1 MKHTHSILGLC
12 CIMALLTG
20 CATTAPVQ
28 EVRQV
33 SAAYDA
39 ALAAGEPLLDELA
52 IAERRGVVKAKMAE
66 ASPFTTDDGL
76 TVFLT
81 FKVSMAASLASIG
94 DPPSTARQ
102 RRGLKVV
109 GSYIDVLEILAE
121 GRNIEEAKSR
131 VRTLGMNL
139 AALAAVATGGAG
151 AAVQPLLAAFDP
163 ILDGVAR
170 TQNVQELREL
180 VLRGEKPIDTLL
192 DDLMTSSED
201 IYTVLIDEAM
211 NAAMDTHSQN
221 KAAQRA
227 DVLKIAGYQVAVGNY
242 VVLLQQVRATLST
255 LAEAVRAPS
264 RATLTAMA
272 ASTSEL
278 LVQAQAVRRAY
289 AVIRN
294 PATTGAVLEVT
305 R

>member
-1 MKHTHSILGLC
+1 
-12 CIMALLTG
+12 
-20 CATTAPVQ
+20 
-28 EVRQV
+28 
-33 SAAYDA
+33 
-39 ALAAGEPLLDELA
+39 
-52 IAERRGVVKAKMAE
+52 
-66 ASPFTTDDGL
+66 
-76 TVFLT
+76 
-81 FKVSMAASLASIG
+81 
-94 DPPSTARQ
+94 
-102 RRGLKVV
+102 
-109 GSYIDVLEILAE
+109 
-121 GRNIEEAKSR
+121 
-131 VRTLGMNL
+131 
-139 AALAAVATGGAG
+139 
-151 AAVQPLLAAFDP
+151 
-163 ILDGVAR
+163 
-170 TQNVQELREL
+170 
-180 VLRGEKPIDTLL
+180 
-192 DDLMTSSED
+192 
-201 IYTVLIDEAM
+201 VLIDEAM

-264 RATLTAMA
+264 RATLTSVA